1 MKDLNKAKELLHELA
16 EKANQAIMAIENDKP
31 ISEIC
36 DLAVEELDVLIAQI
50 SSTILGDSSPII
62 YPNIDVEM

>member
-36 DLAVEELDVLIAQI
+36 DLAVEELDVLIVQI